1 MADDAVINEQQNTG
15 EQSILESVKHMLN
28 MTPSITVYDQD
39 IIIHINTVF
48 SILYQMG
55 VGPKNGFRITS
66 PNETW
71 ESYFADESIENE
83 NYYSDLKDFVMLRV
97 KMLFDPPTTPAMID
111 SINNLIKEL
120 EYRLYT
126 QSGGY

>member
-1 MADDAVINEQQNTG
+1 MANNAVINDVLNTG

-28 MTPSITVYDQD
+28 IAPNITVYDQD

-71 ESYFADESIENE
+71 EYYFADDSIDNQ
-83 NYYSDLKDFVMLRV
+83 NYYNDLKDFVMLRV
-97 KMLFDPPTTPAMID
+97 KMLFDPPTTSAMID

>member
-28 MTPSITVYDQD
+28 MTPNITVYDQD

-71 ESYFADESIENE
+71 EDYFADESIDNE
-83 NYYSDLKDFVMLRV
+83 NYYADLKDFVMLRV

-126 QSGGY
+126 QAGGY

>member
-1 MADDAVINEQQNTG
+1 MANNAVINDVLNIG

-28 MTPSITVYDQD
+28 IAPNITVYDQD

-71 ESYFADESIENE
+71 EYYFADDSIDNQ
-83 NYYSDLKDFVMLRV
+83 NYYNDLKDFVMLRV
-97 KMLFDPPTTPAMID
+97 KMLFDPPTTSAMID

-120 EYRLYT
+120 EYRLYI